1 MSYTYN
7 KKQKDKELCKLISA
21 SITKD
26 IRETGLD
33 KEEFANSIGLSLG
46 TLENKLKPSSP
57 NDFTIT
63 ELIDI
68 MDTTGDYRVL
78 EYIAGLYGF
87 VLSKATSEEKSFTD
101 TITHIVISNFEL
113 EESLGDLAHTIK
125 EAIKDEKIDEDEAK
139 EIKKKTAEVRKK
151 AVNIEEFLK

>member
-1 MSYTYN
+1 MSYTFN
-7 KKQKDKELCKLISA
+7 KKPKDKELCKLISA

-26 IRETGLD
+26 IRENGLD

-63 ELIDI
+63 ELIDL

-87 VLSKATSEEKSFTD
+87 VLQKAKTERSRCED
-101 TITHIVISNFEL
+101 TITHIVIGSLEL
-113 EESLGDLAHTIK
+113 ESSLGDLASTIK
-125 EAIKDEKIDEDEAK
+125 DAIKDKKIDENEAK
-139 EIKKKTAEVRKK
+139 DIKQKTREVRKK